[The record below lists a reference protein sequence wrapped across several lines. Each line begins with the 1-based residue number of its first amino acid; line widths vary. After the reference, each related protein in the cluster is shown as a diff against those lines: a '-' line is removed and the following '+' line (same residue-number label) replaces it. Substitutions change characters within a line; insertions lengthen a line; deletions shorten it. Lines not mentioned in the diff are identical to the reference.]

1 MPKKENLKK
10 VIVIGSGPIIIGQ
23 AAEFDYAGS
32 QACRALKEEGLE
44 VVLVNSNPATIMTD
58 KHMADRVYI
67 EPLTVEFMEHII
79 SKEKPDGLLA
89 TLGGQAGLN
98 LAVQLSEQGILEKY
112 NVELLGT
119 SLKAIEQAEDRE
131 LFKETMNKLGEPIP
145 ESTIVEDVESAV
157 QFANE
162 IGYPLIVRPAYTMG
176 GTGGGIADNE
186 EELVDIVIKG
196 LKYSMIGQVLIERSV
211 AGWKEIEYEVM
222 RDGNDNCITICNM
235 ENFDPVGVHTGD
247 SIVVAPSQTLT
258 DHEYQMLRSASIR
271 IIREL
276 GIEGGCNAQ
285 YALDPNS
292 NQYYVIEV
300 NPRVSRSSALASKAT
315 GYPIAKVS
323 AKIAIGYSL
332 DEITNAVT
340 QKTKACFEPSLDY
353 CVVKFPRWPF
363 DKFVY
368 ADKTLG
374 TQMKATGE
382 VMSIDRHFEGAI
394 LKAVRSLE
402 IGVHRLHM
410 EDMDQWDD
418 NKVIK
423 ALSKCN
429 DERLFVIAEAM
440 RRGIVDVDGIHSITK
455 IDKWFLRKIKKI
467 TDLERRIQNE
477 QITPSLMLAAKDVGL
492 ADRSIAELAGKTTD
506 EIRTLRKTMNILPCY
521 KMVDTCAAEFEAATP
536 YYYSTFHAQEDEVD
550 TSSKRRKVL
559 VLGSGPIRIGQG
571 VEFDYCSVHSV
582 WALRQMGIEA
592 IIVNNNP
599 ETVSTD
605 FDISDRLYFEPLTS
619 EDVLN
624 IIDKEK
630 PEGVIVQFG
639 GQTAINL
646 AEDLSKA
653 GVKIFG
659 TSVNDIDRAEDRE
672 RFDEVLT
679 QTGIP
684 RPQGIS
690 VTNLEDAIKGA
701 AEIGYPVMV
710 RPSYVLGGRAMEIV
724 YNEEELIDYMGRAV
738 KVTPEH
744 PVLVDRYMQGTEVE
758 VDAISDGVDVIIP
771 GIMEHIERAGV
782 HSGDSIAV
790 YPPQTLPQKV
800 KYTIVDYTKRLAVGL
815 HVKGLMN
822 IQYVV
827 ANDEVFV
834 IEVNPRSS
842 RTVPFLSKVTDVQMV
857 DIATQIAM
865 GSTIK
870 ELGFK
875 PGLVSPKHYV
885 AVKAPV
891 FSFNKMADVD
901 ISLGPEM
908 KSTGEVMGIDYHY
921 NRALY
926 KAMTGAGM
934 NIPVNGTI
942 LFTVANKDKDEMK
955 QLAKAFSELGFKLV
969 ATAGSAKAIKSMGI
983 DVEVVD
989 KMHERSVDIIQQIK
1003 KGRIHMVIN
1012 TMTQNQGKS
1021 VVHDGFKIRRATVE
1035 HAIPCLTSL
1044 DTAWEVLNVL
1054 EFMRE
1059 RRLVYSLAIQDY
1071 VGGGYDLA

>member
-1 MPKKENLKK
+1 MPKKSYLKK
-10 VIVIGSGPIIIGQ
+10 VLVIGSGPIIIGQ

-32 QACRALKEEGLE
+32 QACRALREEGLE

-58 KHMADRVYI
+58 AHMADRVYI
-67 EPLTVEFMEHII
+67 EPLTVEFLEEII
-79 SKEKPDGLLA
+79 SKERPDGLLA

-112 NVELLGT
+112 EVELLGT
-119 SLKAIEQAEDRE
+119 SLEAIKKAEDRE
-131 LFKETMNKLGEPIP
+131 LFKETMQKLNEPIP
-145 ESTIVEDVESAV
+145 ESTIVEDVASAV
-157 QFANE
+157 SFANE
-162 IGYPLIVRPAYTMG
+162 IGYPIIVRPAYTMG

-186 EELVDIVIKG
+186 EELIEIVIKG

-258 DHEYQMLRSASIR
+258 DHEYQMLRSASLR

-285 YALDPNS
+285 YALDPDS
-292 NQYYVIEV
+292 NRYYVIEV

-323 AKIAIGYSL
+323 AKIAIGYAL

-340 QKTKACFEPSLDY
+340 QKTKACFEPALDY

-363 DKFVY
+363 DKFVF
-368 ADKTLG
+368 ADHTLG

-382 VMSIDRHFEGAI
+382 VMSIDRNFEGAI

-402 IGVHRLHM
+402 IGVNRLHM
-410 EDMDQWDD
+410 EIMDSWDD
-418 NKVIK
+418 DRVIK
-423 ALSKCN
+423 NLARIN
-429 DERLFVIAEAM
+429 DQRIFVIAEAL
-440 RRGIVDVDGIHSITK
+440 RRGIADVDKIHEITK
-455 IDKWFLRKIKKI
+455 IDEWFLYKIKNI
-467 TDLERRIQNE
+467 TDIENRIKVE
-477 QITPSLMLAAKDVGL
+477 EITPKLMLAAKNAGL
-492 ADRSIAELAGKTTD
+492 ADRSIAEVAGKTMD
-506 EIRTLRKTMNILPCY
+506 EIRTLRKTMNILPSY

-550 TSSKRRKVL
+550 TTSSKRKVM

-582 WALRQMGIEA
+582 WALRDMGIEA

-605 FDISDRLYFEPLTS
+605 FDISDRLYFEPLTP

-624 IIDKEK
+624 IIDKEQ

-646 AEDLSKA
+646 AASLQAA
-653 GVKIFG
+653 GVKVFG

-679 QTGIP
+679 QAQIP
-684 RPQGIS
+684 RPRGTS
-690 VTNLEDAIKGA
+690 VTNLADAIKGA

-724 YNEEELIDYMGRAV
+724 YNEDELRDYMSRAV
-738 KVTPEH
+738 KVTPDH

-758 VDAISDGVDVIIP
+758 VDGISDGIDVVIP
-771 GIMEHIERAGV
+771 GIMEHVERAGV

-790 YPPQTLPQKV
+790 YPPQTLSSKV
-800 KYTIVDYTKRLAVGL
+800 IYTIIDYTKRLAIGL
-815 HVKGLMN
+815 HVKGLLN

-827 ANDEVFV
+827 VDGEVYV

-842 RTVPFLSKVTDVQMV
+842 RTVPFLSKVTDVKMV
-857 DIATQIAM
+857 DVATQVAL
-865 GSTIK
+865 GASLK

-875 PGLVSPKHYV
+875 SGLVPPRPYV

-891 FSFNKMADVD
+891 FSFAKMQDVD

-921 NRALY
+921 ARALY
-926 KAMTGAGM
+926 KAITGAGM
-934 NIPVNGTI
+934 NIPVKGRI
-942 LFTVANKDKDEMK
+942 LFTVADKDKDEMK
-955 QLAKAFSELGFKLV
+955 QLAKAFSELGFELA
-969 ATAGSAKAIKSMGI
+969 ATEGTAKAIRSLGI
-983 DVEVVD
+983 DADIVGKV
-989 KMHERSVDIIQQIK
+989 HERSTDIIQMIKTGQIN
-1003 KGRIHMVIN
+1003 MVIN
-1012 TMTQNQGKS
+1012 TLTQGKGS
-1021 VVHDGFKIRRATVE
+1021 AKDGFKIRRATVE
-1035 HAIPCLTSL
+1035 HGIACLTSL
-1044 DTAWEVLNVL
+1044 DTAWEVLRVL
-1054 EFMRE
+1054 SFMRE
-1059 RRLVYSLAIQDY
+1059 RRLVYSLALQDY
-1071 VGGGYDLA
+1071 VGGGDDLA

>member
-1 MPKKENLKK
+1 MPKKEYLRK
-10 VIVIGSGPIIIGQ
+10 VLVIGSGPIIIGQ
-23 AAEFDYAGS
+23 AAEFDYAGT

-58 KHMADRVYI
+58 ANIADRVYI
-67 EPLTVEFMEHII
+67 EPLTPEFLEEVI
-79 SKEKPDGLLA
+79 SKERPDGLLA

-98 LAVQLSEQGILEKY
+98 LAVTLAEQGVLEKY
-112 NVELLGT
+112 EVELLGT
-119 SLKAIEQAEDRE
+119 SLEAIKKAEDRE
-131 LFKETMNKLGEPIP
+131 LFKETMEKLGEPIP
-145 ESTIVEDVESAV
+145 ESTIVEDVASAV
-157 QFANE
+157 AFAKK
-162 IGYPLIVRPAYTMG
+162 IGYPIIVRPAYTMG

-186 EELVDIVIKG
+186 EDLIAIVIRG

-222 RDGNDNCITICNM
+222 RDSNDNCITVCNM

-247 SIVVAPSQTLT
+247 SIVVAPTQTLS
-258 DHEYQMLRSASIR
+258 DHEFQMLRSASLR

-292 NQYYVIEV
+292 DRYYVIEV

-315 GYPIAKVS
+315 GYPIAKVAS
-323 AKIAIGYSL
+323 KIAIGYHL
-332 DEITNAVT
+332 DEIVNAVT
-340 QKTKACFEPSLDY
+340 QKTMACFEPSLDY

-363 DKFVY
+363 DKFVF
-368 ADKTLG
+368 ADRELG

-382 VMSIDRHFEGAI
+382 VMSIDRSFEGAI

-402 IGVHRLHM
+402 IGVNRLHM
-410 EDMDQWDD
+410 DDMDSWSDAKIMD
-418 NKVIK
+418 ALKNKD
-423 ALSKCN
+423 
-429 DERLFVIAEAM
+429 DERIFVIAEAL
-440 RRGIVDVDGIHSITK
+440 RREIATVDEIHTITK
-455 IDKWFLRKIKKI
+455 IDIWFLWKIYNI
-467 TDLERRIQNE
+467 VTVENRIAKE
-477 QITPSLMLAAKDVGL
+477 ELTEELMLAAKKIGL
-492 ADRSIAELAGKTTD
+492 ADRSIAEICGKD
-506 EIRTLRKTMNILPCY
+506 MMEIRKIRKSFDIHPCY

-536 YYYSTFHAQEDEVD
+536 YYYSTYAQEDEVI
-550 TSSKRRKVL
+550 TSDKRKVM

-582 WALRQMGIEA
+582 WALREMGIES

-605 FDISDRLYFEPLTS
+605 FDTSDRLYFEPLTA

-646 AEDLSKA
+646 AGALAKA
-653 GVKIFG
+653 GVKVFG
-659 TSVNDIDRAEDRE
+659 TSVDDIDRAEDRE
-672 RFDEVLT
+672 RFDELLENS
-679 QTGIP
+679 GIP
-684 RPQGIS
+684 RPKGVS
-690 VTNLEDAIKGA
+690 VTTPDDAIVA
-701 AEIGYPVMV
+701 ANEIGYPVVV

-724 YNEEELIDYMGRAV
+724 YNEEELRDYMGRAV

-758 VDAISDGVDVIIP
+758 VDAISDGTDVMIP

-790 YPPQTLPQKV
+790 YPPQTLSAKIIF
-800 KYTIVDYTKRLAVGL
+800 TIIDYTKRLATGL
-815 HVKGLMN
+815 NVKGLLN

-827 ANDEVFV
+827 MDDKVYV

-842 RTVPFLSKVTDVQMV
+842 RTIPFLSKVTDVKMV
-857 DIATQIAM
+857 NVATRVAM
-865 GSTIK
+865 GQTLKSMGYKTGLLP
-870 ELGFK
+870 EK
-875 PGLVSPKHYV
+875 PHI

-891 FSFNKMADVD
+891 FSFAKMQDVD

-921 NRALY
+921 ARALY
-926 KAMTGAGM
+926 KAITGAGM
-934 NIPVNGTI
+934 NIPTQGTI
-942 LFTVANKDKDEMK
+942 LFTVANKDKEEVK
-955 QLAKAFSELGFKLV
+955 QLAKAFADLGFQLV
-969 ATAGSAKAIKSMGI
+969 ATAGTAKTINELGI
-983 DVEVVD
+983 NVEVVN
-989 KMHERSVDIIQQIK
+989 KVHENKPDIIKMIK
-1003 KGRIHMVIN
+1003 TGKINMVIN
-1012 TMTQNQGKS
+1012 TLTQGRGS
-1021 VVHDGFKIRRATVE
+1021 ERDGFKIRRATVE
-1035 HAIPCLTSL
+1035 HAIPCLTSM
-1044 DTAWEVLNVL
+1044 DTAWEVLRVL
-1054 EFMRE
+1054 DFMRE
-1059 RRLVYSLAIQDY
+1059 RRLVYTLALQDY
-1071 VGGGYDLA
+1071 VGGGDSLA